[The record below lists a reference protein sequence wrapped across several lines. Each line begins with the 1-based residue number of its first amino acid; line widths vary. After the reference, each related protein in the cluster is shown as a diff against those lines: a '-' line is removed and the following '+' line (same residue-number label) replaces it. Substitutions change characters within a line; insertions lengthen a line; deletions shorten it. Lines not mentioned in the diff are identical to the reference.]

1 MMLKTY
7 FAMAI
12 LFGGVAWLSTTSMRQ
27 RDAQRQA
34 VASQYKLGAQ
44 QMTVYDKCIGA
55 LEHKALT
62 AGGSKQQFCGCFVQ
76 SGLSDLQ
83 RDESDA
89 VLDWLKNGKV
99 DRATVT
105 YRHERALVAAIT
117 CSEDRRSKWTSVAEL
132 QSWCAERDERRKL
145 PQCKLGLK

>member
-1 MMLKTY
+1 MLKIY

-12 LFGGVAWLSTTSMRQ
+12 LFCGVAWLSTTSMQQ
-27 RDAQRQA
+27 REAERQA
-34 VASQYKLGAQ
+34 IASQYKLGAQ

-76 SGLSDLQ
+76 TGLSDLQ

-89 VLDWLKNGKV
+89 VLGWLKDSKV
-99 DRATVT
+99 DRATLT
-105 YRHERALVAAIT
+105 YRHENALVAAIT
-117 CSEDRRSKWTSVAEL
+117 CSENRRSKWTSVAEM
-132 QSWCAERDERRKL
+132 QSWCAEKDERRKL